1 MPSVQL
7 ALENDIEKLIP
18 AYREL
23 RPHRSEKEIR
33 NMIPLLFKENFSII
47 YLGDDQLAW
56 ALLGFRIF
64 NCLWSGK
71 TLYVDDLVTLS
82 SHTKQGYAGQLFDW
96 IKEYAKENQCDHLAL
111 NSGFQRHEAY
121 RFYLNRG
128 LFVESMHFGRKV
140 AEL

>member
-1 MPSVQL
+1 MPSVHL
-7 ALENDIEKLIP
+7 ASEHDIEKLIP

-23 RPHRSEKEIR
+23 RPHRTEQDIR
-33 NMIPLLFKENFSII
+33 AMLPHLFNENFSII
-47 YLGDDQLAW
+47 YLGNDQIAW

-71 TLYVDDLVTLS
+71 TLYIDDLVTLS
-82 SHTKQGYAGQLFDW
+82 SHTHKGYAAKLFDW
-96 IKEYAKENQCDHLAL
+96 IKNYAKEHQCDHLAL
-111 NSGFQRHEAY
+111 NSGFQRREAY
-121 RFYLNRG
+121 RFYLNQG